1 MYKTRHSQ
9 PEFVDFYLPFG
20 GKLRKNNRWIIL
32 SNLIPW
38 SEFEESYSKK
48 FKSKNRR
55 GAPSLSVRIALG
67 SLIIKE
73 KLGSSDIETVQQ
85 ILENPYLQ
93 YFLGYHEYTEE
104 LPFDSSMMVH
114 FRKRLGED
122 IAGKIN
128 ERITLPNKKKETQKD
143 KTDKNDDDSDNKGIL
158 KIDATCTPADVKYPT
173 DLNLL
178 SEGRE
183 KLENIID
190 TLYEEVKNKVDKPR
204 TYRKV
209 ARSKYL
215 SEAKKR
221 RHTKSVLRNSIGK
234 QLNFIRRDLKH
245 ISDLLELAPLSKISS
260 KQYKDFLVIN
270 ELYRQQKG
278 MHKKKLHKV
287 DDRIIS
293 ISQPHIRPIVRGKA
307 KAKTEF
313 GAKVSISVV
322 NGFTYLDH
330 FSFDPYNEGTLLVDH
345 VKKYY
350 KRFGHYPEA
359 VQCDQIYRNRENIKY
374 CKDKNIRLSGP
385 PLGRRKK
392 KDKNLKQQ
400 IKQDAIERIE
410 VERIFGL
417 GKRRYGMNLI
427 LEKLPETSLAA
438 VALSIL
444 VMNLDKIL
452 RGILL
457 CLILF
462 TNKALYFIKYI
473 KNRITYFKNIKYR
486 FYYNVA

>member
-1 MYKTRHSQ
+1 M
-9 PEFVDFYLPFG
+9 
-20 GKLRKNNRWIIL
+20 
-32 SNLIPW
+32 
-38 SEFEESYSKK
+38 
-48 FKSKNRR
+48 
-55 GAPSLSVRIALG
+55 
-67 SLIIKE
+67 IIKE

-114 FRKRLGED
+114 FRKRLGKD

-128 ERITLPNKKKETQKD
+128 GRITTLNKKKETKEN
-143 KTDKNDDDSDNKGIL
+143 KNDDNDDDTENKGIL
-158 KIDATCTPADVKYPT
+158 KVDATCTPADVKYPT

-178 SEGRE
+178 NEGRE
-183 KLENIID
+183 KLEKIID
-190 TLYEEVKNKVDKPR
+190 TLYEEVKSEIVRPR
-204 TYRKV
+204 TYRKI
-209 ARSKYL
+209 ARGKYL

-221 RHTKSVLRNSIGK
+221 RHTKRTLCNAVGK

-245 ISDLLELAPLSKISS
+245 VSSLLEFAPLSKMSS

-270 ELYRQQKG
+270 ELYRQQKK
-278 MHKKKLHKV
+278 MHKKKIHKI
-287 DDRIIS
+287 DDRIVS

-345 VKKYY
+345 VEKYY
-350 KRFGHYPEA
+350 ERFGHYPEA
-359 VQCDQIYRNRENIKY
+359 VQCDQIYRNRKNLKY

-400 IKQDAIERIE
+400 IKQDAVERIE
-410 VERIFGL
+410 VERMFGL
-417 GKRRYGMNLI
+417 GKRKYGMNLI
-427 LEKLPETSLAA
+427 MEKLPETTLAA

-462 TNKALYFIKYI
+462 AMKTLHFIKYI
-473 KNRITYFKNIKYR
+473 KNRIIYFKNMKYG
-486 FYYNVA
+486 FYYNAA